1 MKKKHDESPH
11 NTKFF
16 RVMARFG
23 SWRFG
28 PVYSRLISSCLFLL
42 ISGASL
48 AEESGL
54 QHGAAADPKS
64 GDSWRFRVWLDD
76 KEIGYH
82 NFFLAKNGDMSQLH
96 SEASFEYKL
105 LFVKLYGYEHVN
117 RETWVGNCLQSIESR
132 TDANGEPYAVNGRCI
147 GGEFEL
153 GGSGGEATLPEC
165 VMSFAYWN
173 PSFLK
178 QDRLLNTQNGEYLD
192 VQVSPPLFEEL
203 EVQGEKRPSYRYR
216 LAAGALNLDLWYSMD
231 RQWLALE
238 SETEGGRKLRYELL

>member
-1 MKKKHDESPH
+1 MKKKHDESPY

-48 AEESGL
+48 AEESGR
-54 QHGAAADPKS
+54 QHGVAADPKS

-117 RETWVGNCLQSIESR
+117 RETWVGNCLQSIDSR
-132 TDANGEPYAVNGRCI
+132 TDANGEPYAVNGRRI